1 MITMCS
7 CYVNFFM
14 QTYLKGIPGPSI
26 GPPGSRPIVS
36 VVPFGAVVTYKNGT
50 LTVKLGVSSFM
61 ILPLIVV

>member
-1 MITMCS
+1 
-7 CYVNFFM
+7 M